1 MEMNMLLRS
10 VSAIFAASAMAACVA
25 HPAAA
30 QSYPSQNIAVIV
42 AFPAGGLAD
51 LIGRL
56 VSSKLDGRLKQSVVV
71 ENRGGAGGNIAAKA
85 VAGAAPDG
93 YTLLATTSGLAAN
106 LTASKNR
113 GFEQSDLRPVAF
125 VAISPDVIAVHPSN
139 PAKDLKEFVANAKQ
153 QSFTYGSAGAG
164 TGPQIG
170 AEYFFKEVAKVKYVH
185 VPFQGGAPAITA
197 TLGNHVDALVLT
209 LPPVVPQILQGKLRG
224 LGVASDKR
232 NSAIPDV
239 PTYGEMGFPNVYSGS
254 WVAFFAPAKTPDAVV
269 TKLNAEINALMQE
282 PDSLEKLKQ
291 NGFGPVVKD
300 VAASNDYFKSE
311 VESWGK
317 MVNAIGFSN

>member
-1 MEMNMLLRS
+1 MLLR
-10 VSAIFAASAMAACVA
+10 VVLKALAGTAVAACLT

-30 QSYPSQNIAVIV
+30 QNYPSQTVTVIV

-51 LIGRL
+51 IIGRI
-56 VSSKLDGRLKQSVVV
+56 VATKLDGRLKQNVVV

-85 VAGAAPDG
+85 VVNAAPDG

-113 GFEQSDLRPVAF
+113 GFEQGDLRPVAF

-139 PAKDLKEFVANAKQ
+139 PAKDLKEFIANAKLN
-153 QSFTYGSAGAG
+153 SFTYGSAGVG
-164 TGPQIG
+164 TGPHIG
-170 AEYFFKEVAKVKYVH
+170 AEYFFQEIAKVKHVH

-209 LPPVVPQILQGKLRG
+209 LPPTVPQIVQGKLRG

-239 PTYGEMGFPNVYSGS
+239 PTYGEMGFPDVYSGS
-254 WVAFFAPAKTPDAVV
+254 WVAFFAPAKTPDTVV
-269 TKLNAEINALMQE
+269 NKLNAEINALMQE

-291 NGFGPVVKD
+291 NGFDPVVKD
-300 VAASNDYFKSE
+300 VAASNDYYKSQ